1 MLIVLAI
8 YYLNNGGNKMKSW
21 IKTIFMIYRHLP
33 RIIDSIDKVFQA
45 RALNGGVMSGSAISY
60 NNVYNLSENLLKL
73 TERKNAL
80 INLKVLTDSIIK
92 GIDKKLAKILILRYI
107 DGFNFKML
115 AEHFNISERTAYRR
129 IDEALTMAS
138 MALEGLG
145 YDKEKIEKE
154 YKEEAWL
161 FDISNESDAI
171 DYIKIDSS
179 YLNSIIRTYKKLSYS
194 AN

>member
-1 MLIVLAI
+1 
-8 YYLNNGGNKMKSW
+8 
-21 IKTIFMIYRHLP
+21 
-33 RIIDSIDKVFQA
+33 
-45 RALNGGVMSGSAISY
+45 
-60 NNVYNLSENLLKL
+60 
-73 TERKNAL
+73 
-80 INLKVLTDSIIK
+80 
-92 GIDKKLAKILILRYI
+92 
-107 DGFNFKML
+107 
-115 AEHFNISERTAYRR
+115 
-129 IDEALTMAS
+129 MAS

>member
-179 YLNSIIRTYKKLSYS
+179 YLNSIIRSYKKLSYS

>member
-1 MLIVLAI
+1 
-8 YYLNNGGNKMKSW
+8 MKSW

-138 MALEGLG
+138 IALEGLG

-161 FDISNESDAI
+161 FDISNESDAT

-179 YLNSIIRTYKKLSYS
+179 YLNSIIRSYKKLSYS

>member
-1 MLIVLAI
+1 
-8 YYLNNGGNKMKSW
+8 MKSW

-60 NNVYNLSENLLKL
+60 NNVYNLSDNLLKL

-179 YLNSIIRTYKKLSYS
+179 YLNSIIRSYKKLSYS

>member
-1 MLIVLAI
+1 
-8 YYLNNGGNKMKSW
+8 MKSW

-129 IDEALTMAS
+129 ID
-138 MALEGLG
+138 
-145 YDKEKIEKE
+145 
-154 YKEEAWL
+154 
-161 FDISNESDAI
+161 
-171 DYIKIDSS
+171 
-179 YLNSIIRTYKKLSYS
+179 
-194 AN
+194 

>member
-60 NNVYNLSENLLKL
+60 NNVYNLSDNLLKL

-92 GIDKKLAKILILRYI
+92 GMDKKLAKILILRYI